1 LIRRAGSRVTSASAP
16 EAANACVL
24 TAFALLATLA
34 VLLPTGRAQE
44 RAPTLQEV
52 QERLDSLE
60 IAHAQARARE
70 TELAQQLLSAERVLD
85 ACRKQVDVLQ
95 NLRTAGEA
103 ELRSVTDSLARMEV
117 ETEMRRSELGLVFR
131 ESYVAKAVPPVGVL
145 LSSATFGE
153 AARRWHYLRLAA
165 ARRQE
170 RLAAAIGLVR
180 RLAAVRREAQV
191 GLDYVRSLHEE
202 EARRVVQLAGYRAE
216 REHLLFAVR
225 SEGEQYASLIDRLRQ
240 KRDELERILNTVT
253 PSAGGVELEHLKG
266 RLAWPV
272 QGRVVVGYGMHRDQE
287 YWTTTFN
294 PGVDIEAREGDP
306 VGAVA
311 AGTVVFSGWHSGLG
325 NLVVVDHGQSYY
337 SLYGHL
343 LRPRVAVGQ
352 LVAEGQQVGDVG
364 DTLSLRGACLHFQ
377 IRHERRSLDPL
388 EWLTALDVTT
398 GGADDTPSPAR

>member
-1 LIRRAGSRVTSASAP
+1 
-16 EAANACVL
+16 
-24 TAFALLATLA
+24 LLATLA
-34 VLLPTGRAQE
+34 VLLPNGRAQE

-70 TELAQQLLSAERVLD
+70 TELAEQLLSAEQVLD

-95 NLRTAGEA
+95 NLLTAGEA

-117 ETEMRRSELGLVFR
+117 ETQTRRTELGLVFR
-131 ESYVAKAVPPVGVL
+131 ESYVARAMPPVGVL

-153 AARRWHYLRLAA
+153 AARRWHYLRVAA

-191 GLDYVRSLHEE
+191 RLDYVRSLHEE
-202 EARRVVQLAGYRAE
+202 EARRLVQLAGYRAE
-216 REHLLFAVR
+216 REHLLTTVR
-225 SEGEQYASLIDRLRQ
+225 SEGEQYALLIDQLRR
-240 KRDELERILNTVT
+240 KKDELERVLNTVT
-253 PSAGGVELEHLKG
+253 PSPRGVDLEDLKG

-272 QGRVVVGYGMHRDQE
+272 QGRVVVGYGMHRDRE
-287 YWTTTFN
+287 YWTKTFN

-311 AGTVVFSGWHSGLG
+311 AGTVVYSGWHSGLG
-325 NLVVVDHGQSYY
+325 NLVVLDHGRSYY

-352 LVAEGQQVGDVG
+352 SVAEGQQVGDVG

-377 IRHERRSLDPL
+377 IRHQRRSLDPL
-388 EWLTALDVTT
+388 AWLAARDATDDAE
-398 GGADDTPSPAR
+398 DTPGSTR